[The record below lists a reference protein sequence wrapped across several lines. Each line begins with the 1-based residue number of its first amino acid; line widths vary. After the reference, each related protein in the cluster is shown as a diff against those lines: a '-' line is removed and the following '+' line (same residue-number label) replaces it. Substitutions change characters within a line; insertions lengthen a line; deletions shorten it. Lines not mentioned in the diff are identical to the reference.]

1 MSAVKVLG
9 TVKEVVVSVDP
20 RKSLIITVSSQG
32 FAPGIISTNQ
42 QAPRKAALDRSLH
55 RIVIGLFD
63 VLNINDI
70 VVVESLEGSQ
80 KVSRQSIGAGYS
92 GGQISSRVLVLGQI
106 CRAVRNSI
114 DIAKRRQIPAL
125 STYIRKIKNRVKR
138 KFVLYA
144 QVERIILRQFG

>member
-92 GGQISSRVLVLGQI
+92 GGQVSGRVLVLRQI
-106 CRAVRNSI
+106 CRAVRNSV
-114 DIAKRRQIPAL
+114 DIAKRR
-125 STYIRKIKNRVKR
+125 
-138 KFVLYA
+138 
-144 QVERIILRQFG
+144 